1 MPASERPVPASLH
14 RVGAPRPGP
23 ERGVYCNR
31 ALNLRGSLRAVGY
44 DMDYTLIHYHAE
56 RWERRAYAHLQ
67 RKLAGLGWPVEDLQ
81 FDPARAIRGL
91 VIDNDLGNLV
101 KANRFGYIKAAAH
114 GTRMLGYEAL
124 RQAYGDTL
132 VDLIDPRWTFLNTLF
147 TLSEAVMYGQ
157 LVDLLDAGR
166 LPPRMGYAE
175 LREKVRSNLD
185 AAHMEGQLKA
195 EIVADPDRFVDLD
208 PDIPLTLLDQR
219 AAGLK
224 LLLIT
229 NSEWD
234 YTREMMAYAFDRFLP
249 GDMRW
254 RDLFD
259 QVIVSARK
267 PAFFRE
273 RMPLF
278 KVVDESG
285 LLRPAKFAQD
295 VGEIYLGGH
304 AALIEEM
311 LGLSGPEVLY
321 VGDHMFGDVHASK
334 GIQRW
339 RTALILRELEDELA
353 ATADF
358 EADQLRLEGLMA
370 DKAALEFEFSQLRL
384 DLLRRRVEPRYG
396 PHGDVPSAE
405 LDLRMAALREALVA
419 LDAQIAPLASRSS
432 RLHNPHW
439 GLLLRAGNDKSL
451 LAHQIEQHADIY
463 TSRVSNLLPE
473 TPFVYFR
480 PPSGRLPHDNRHA

>member
-1 MPASERPVPASLH
+1 
-14 RVGAPRPGP
+14 VGSPRPGP

-67 RKLAGLGWPVEDLQ
+67 RKLAGLGWPVEGLQ

-91 VIDNDLGNLV
+91 VIDNELGNLV
-101 KANRFGYIKAAAH
+101 KANRFGYIKSAAH
-114 GTRMLGYEAL
+114 GTQMLGYEAL

-132 VDLIDPRWTFLNTLF
+132 VDLVDPRWTFLNTLF
-147 TLSEAVMYGQ
+147 TLSEAVMYAQ
-157 LVDLLDAGR
+157 MVDLLDAGK

-175 LREKVRSNLD
+175 LREMVRSNLD

-259 QVIVSARK
+259 LVIVSARK

-285 LLRPAKFAQD
+285 LLRPAKWAQD
-295 VGEIYLGGH
+295 PGEIYLGGH

-311 LGLSGPEVLY
+311 LGLSGPEILY

-353 ATADF
+353 ATAAF

-370 DKAALEFEFSQLRL
+370 EKAALEFEFSQLRL
-384 DLLRRRVEPRYG
+384 DLLRRQVAPSYG
-396 PHGDVPSAE
+396 PHGEAPVA
-405 LDLRMAALREALVA
+405 DLEARMAALREALVA
-419 LDAQIAPLASRSS
+419 LDGQISPLASRASH
-432 RLHNPHW
+432 LHNPHW
-439 GLLLRAGNDKSL
+439 GLILRAGNDKSL